1 MCPLPVDPA
10 NPHKCSFS
18 YRFSDFTAIP
28 CSWNKSGKLKIFL
41 YPFVSTGTNV
51 CERASVRNQATRS
64 RSRYRFTTNGPSWT
78 TMNWRLWKIDARA
91 LIIVFIVAKVS
102 ADGNIYAA
110 NEKRPV
116 LM

>member
-1 MCPLPVDPA
+1 
-10 NPHKCSFS
+10 
-18 YRFSDFTAIP
+18 
-28 CSWNKSGKLKIFL
+28 
-41 YPFVSTGTNV
+41 
-51 CERASVRNQATRS
+51 
-64 RSRYRFTTNGPSWT
+64 
-78 TMNWRLWKIDARA
+78 MNWRLWKIDARA